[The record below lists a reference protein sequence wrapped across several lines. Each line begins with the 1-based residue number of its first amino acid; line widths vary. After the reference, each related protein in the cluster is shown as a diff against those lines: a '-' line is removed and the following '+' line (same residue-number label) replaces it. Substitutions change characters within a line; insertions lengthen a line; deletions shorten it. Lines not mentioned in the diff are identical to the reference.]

1 MTLFRFSQRFLTRL
15 DRMVYAICATDL
27 ALPIDHTKHLPDR
40 SGVSAQE
47 PSWLQS
53 NAPNLPRSLKTHH
66 STEGGPVAS
75 VSLDRFAGAES
86 VVQDLHGA
94 FIASA
99 PVRR

>member
-1 MTLFRFSQRFLTRL
+1 MPSAPLTWPCPSITQN
-15 DRMVYAICATDL
+15 ICRIGA
-27 ALPIDHTKHLPDR
+27 
-40 SGVSAQE
+40 GCCQE